1 MVFYKTDE
9 EIDLIRLSGV
19 LLGKTHAEVAKLIK
33 PGIKTSELDKRA
45 YEYITE
51 NGGKP
56 SFKGYN
62 GFPYSL
68 CISVNENIVH
78 GMPGGY
84 MLKDGDIV
92 SIDCGVL
99 LNGFHSDSAYTYGV
113 GNISEEV
120 ANLLRVTKDSLSKG
134 IEAAVTGNR
143 IGDIGFA
150 IQQFVESE
158 GFSVVRE
165 LVGHGIGKDLHEGPE
180 VPNYGKRGK
189 GLKLQDGIVIAIE
202 PMVNM
207 GKKNIVQESDGWTV
221 RTADRK
227 PSAHFEHTVALRNGK
242 PEVLTTFKYIEEI
255 LNN

>member
-9 EIDLIRLSGV
+9 EIDLIKESGV
-19 LLGKTHAEVAKLIK
+19 LLGKTHAEVAKLIQ

-45 YEYITE
+45 FEYITD

-62 GFPYSL
+62 GFPFSL
-68 CISVNENIVH
+68 CISVNENVVH

-84 MLKDGDIV
+84 ILKDGDIV

-99 LNGFHSDSAYTYGV
+99 LNGFHSDSAYTYAV
-113 GNISEEV
+113 GNVTKEV
-120 ANLLRVTKDSLSKG
+120 ENLLRVTKDSLIKG
-134 IEAAVTGNR
+134 IEATVSGNR

-150 IQQFVESE
+150 IQQYVEKE
-158 GFSVVRE
+158 GFSIVRE

-189 GLKLQDGIVIAIE
+189 GLKLQDGIVLAIE
-202 PMVNM
+202 PMVNL

-227 PSAHFEHTVALRNGK
+227 PSAHFEHTVALRKGK

-255 LNN
+255 LK

>member
-1 MVFYKTDE
+1 MIFYKTDE
-9 EIDLIRLSGV
+9 EIELIKESGV
-19 LLGKTHAEVAKLIK
+19 LLGKTHAEVAKLIQ

-45 YEYITE
+45 YEYITD

-84 MLKDGDIV
+84 ELQEFDIV
-92 SIDCGVL
+92 SIDCGVFL
-99 LNGFHSDSAYTYGV
+99 KGFHSDSAYTYGV
-113 GNISEEV
+113 GKISEE
-120 ANLLRVTKDSLSKG
+120 AAKLLRVTKDSLDKG
-134 IEAAVTGNR
+134 IMAAVSGNR

-150 IQQFVESE
+150 IQQYVESE
-158 GFSVVRE
+158 GYSVVRE
-165 LVGHGIGKDLHEGPE
+165 LVGHGIGKALHESPE

-207 GKKNIVQESDGWTV
+207 GKKNIVQEKDGWTV
-221 RTADRK
+221 RTADKNHR
-227 PSAHFEHTVALRNGK
+227 H
-242 PEVLTTFKYIEEI
+242 I
-255 LNN
+255 LNIRWH